1 MNQLNEKVII
11 AGGGIGGLAAG
22 VALRQKGFDV
32 AVLEQAG
39 ELREIGAGLSV
50 WPNATR
56 VLNNLGLLGEVLRRS
71 EVLKRLQ
78 MKTWR
83 GELVSEIRTIAA
95 YETPSICIHRADL
108 LSILREQLPDD
119 CIHLGERVEAFE
131 QRDEI
136 VIAKCSSGREVEG
149 HLLIGADGINSMVR
163 AQLLGPSKPVYRGYW
178 SWRGIAQYTLPKEYS
193 HTASETWGHG
203 QRFGIEPMGRG
214 RVFWYAT
221 ANAPE
226 GKLGEQSGWKKEL
239 QEKFKQWHSPIPEL
253 IEATASEAV
262 LKHETIDR
270 PPVRRWGKGR
280 VTLLGDAAHPT
291 TPNLGQGACMALE
304 DAVVLAKCLA
314 GDGEIAESLRRYESL
329 RFKRTEMITLDSK
342 RVGQV
347 GQMENPFVVALRTIG
362 VKLMPS
368 AFMERRHRLYY
379 SFDA

>member
-1 MNQLNEKVII
+1 MNQLNERIII

-32 AVLEQAG
+32 LVIEQAE

-56 VLNNLGLLGEVLRRS
+56 VLNHLGLLGEALRRS
-71 EVLKRLQ
+71 EVLRRLQ
-78 MKTWR
+78 MRTWR
-83 GELVSEIRTIAA
+83 GEIVSEIKTIAA

-108 LSILREQLPDD
+108 LSILKERLPDE
-119 CIHLGERVEAFE
+119 CVLLGERVEAFG
-131 QRDEI
+131 QRDES
-136 VIAKCSSGREVEG
+136 VIARCSSGREVEG
-149 HLLIGADGINSMVR
+149 HALIGADGINSMVR

-178 SWRGIAQYTLPKEYS
+178 SWRGIAQYTLPEEYS
-193 HTASETWGHG
+193 QAASETWGHG
-203 QRFGIEPMGRG
+203 RRFGVEPMGRG

-226 GKLGEQSGWKKEL
+226 GTLGEQPGWKGEL
-239 QEKFKQWHSPIPEL
+239 RKRFEEWHSPIPEL
-253 IEATASEAV
+253 IEATAREAV
-262 LKHETIDR
+262 LKHETVDR
-270 PPVRRWGKGR
+270 PPVRRWGEGR

-304 DAVVLAKCLA
+304 DAAVLAKCLTL
-314 GDGEIAESLRRYESL
+314 DGGMDARLRRYESL
-329 RFKRTEMITLDSK
+329 RFKRTGLITRDSK

-347 GQMENPFVVALRTIG
+347 GQMENPLVVAIRTIG
-362 VKLMPS
+362 VKLMPA
-368 AFMERRHRLYY
+368 AFMEMRHRLYY